1 MDELNEERL
10 LVISEAAKARQ
21 NKVTVAFTQP
31 VIIGG
36 EAAVAVELISVW
48 ALTPREA
55 HDLGVNVIIAAER
68 ARAYNAELVTQVGSG
83 SRSY

>member
-1 MDELNEERL
+1 MDNLNEERL
-10 LVISEAAKARQ
+10 F
-21 NKVTVAFTQP
+21 VAGEGSATGAPCAFAQP

>member
-1 MDELNEERL
+1 MDKLNEERL
-10 LVISEAAKARQ
+10 LVVGEGICSG
-21 NKVTVAFTQP
+21 VHCAFTQP

-36 EAAVAVELISVW
+36 EAAVAVELIEVW
-48 ALTPREA
+48 ALTSREA
-55 HDLGVNVIIAAER
+55 HDLGVNIIVAAER

>member
-1 MDELNEERL
+1 LNEERL

-36 EAAVAVELISVW
+36 EAAVAVELVSVW

-55 HDLGVNVIIAAER
+55 HDLGVNIIVAAER
-68 ARAYNAELVTQVGSG
+68 ARAYNAELLVVEGSG
-83 SRSY
+83 VTG